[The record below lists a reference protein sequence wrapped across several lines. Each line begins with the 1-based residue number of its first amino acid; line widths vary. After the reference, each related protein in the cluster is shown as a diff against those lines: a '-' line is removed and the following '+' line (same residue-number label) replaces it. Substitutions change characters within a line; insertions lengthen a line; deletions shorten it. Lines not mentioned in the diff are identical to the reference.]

1 MKYSKIFRILAI
13 AINLSLLAMVVMPAT
28 PALAQSIELSPTSG
42 IIGTRVTVTG
52 SSFHSDRSGYV
63 YLYFGDSFVNPIE
76 VSETGTFT
84 DSFHIP
90 RDATPGES
98 HHVTV
103 RNAGGQVL
111 VGQSFNVLNIEI
123 KLDPEVGHVGTEVE
137 ISGEG
142 FLSGQKITTRY
153 DGDNVDA
160 VGGNETDS
168 EGRFTRTIIIPESLA
183 GNHVI
188 NVTDESGN
196 ELRTEFGVEP
206 KITIDPI
213 SQAAGKS
220 VEVSFTGFGDMK
232 HITLTFNGDKISTMP
247 TSLRTNRK
255 GSVKG
260 SFLVPIHAAY
270 GISKVGAS
278 DDSFNV
284 AEAQLTILATPAASA
299 GISLSPTTSLTSPGH
314 VGMELNV
321 RGTGFVAETMVTV
334 TYDNDEAIA
343 VATAATDASGSFLA
357 TFIVPPSIA
366 GRHIVAAT
374 DGAFTAIST
383 FTMESEVPPMPVPL
397 LPKAASTAEEKAYF
411 DWEGVTD
418 PSGVTYILQIGTDA
432 DFTTMVLEKNGLPES
447 EYMVT
452 GEERLTPIE
461 KKTPYYWRVKAV
473 DDAFNESEWTP
484 AGLFYV
490 GFTWAS
496 IPSWV
501 WYTFYGLCALLLGFL
516 GFWVRKRAT

>member
-1 MKYSKIFRILAI
+1 
-13 AINLSLLAMVVMPAT
+13 
-28 PALAQSIELSPTSG
+28 
-42 IIGTRVTVTG
+42 
-52 SSFHSDRSGYV
+52 
-63 YLYFGDSFVNPIE
+63 
-76 VSETGTFT
+76 
-84 DSFHIP
+84 
-90 RDATPGES
+90 
-98 HHVTV
+98 
-103 RNAGGQVL
+103 
-111 VGQSFNVLNIEI
+111 
-123 KLDPEVGHVGTEVE
+123 
-137 ISGEG
+137 
-142 FLSGQKITTRY
+142 
-153 DGDNVDA
+153 
-160 VGGNETDS
+160 
-168 EGRFTRTIIIPESLA
+168 
-183 GNHVI
+183 
-188 NVTDESGN
+188 
-196 ELRTEFGVEP
+196 
-206 KITIDPI
+206 
-213 SQAAGKS
+213 
-220 VEVSFTGFGDMK
+220 
-232 HITLTFNGDKISTMP
+232 
-247 TSLRTNRK
+247 
-255 GSVKG
+255 
-260 SFLVPIHAAY
+260 
-270 GISKVGAS
+270 
-278 DDSFNV
+278 
-284 AEAQLTILATPAASA
+284 
-299 GISLSPTTSLTSPGH
+299 
-314 VGMELNV
+314 MELNV

-461 KKTPYYWRVKAV
+461 KKTPYHWRVKAV
-473 DDAFNESEWTP
+473 DGAFNESEWTP

-516 GFWVRKRAT
+516 LGAKKSYLTFEMRQPSIFLYTSSSFDNIGTTTLQKVSTSSGSN